1 MTVNDN
7 FANISSEAGDSPQS
21 RGLRGLHQSF
31 DQGSTEELGQRHR
44 QPNLK
49 HLGYDWRVL
58 TAGLAVRDLNT
69 VDVGLDRRSLDC
81 VVGLGQGLLELVWD
95 DLILNQL
102 LKMRDQSLLRRS
114 GIIQLQPAFFG

>member
-1 MTVNDN
+1 MTILQIFRVKPETRRNRVNSKVS
-7 FANISSEAGDSPQS
+7 IS
-21 RGLRGLHQSF
+21 H
-31 DQGSTEELGQRHR
+31 STKAALKSWVSRHR

-49 HLGYDWRVL
+49 HLRYDLGDL

-69 VDVGLDRRSLDC
+69 VDVRLDRRSLDC
-81 VVGLGQGLLELVWD
+81 VVGLGQGLLELVWN

-114 GIIQLQPAFFG
+114 GIIQLQPAFYG